1 MARMLV
7 AGCGYVGT
15 ALARRLVADGH
26 TVFGLRRQPEGLPA
40 GIHPIAA
47 DLCDRTSLR
56 SALATVEHGGIDA
69 VVYAAAAGRGDA
81 QSYRRIYV
89 DGLRNVVEWA
99 GAQGMRPPHML
110 FTSSTAVYA
119 QSDGEWVDESS
130 ATEPTQFSGTLM
142 LEAESLLA
150 GAAHGG
156 TVVRLGGIYGPGRT
170 RLIDTVRTGRASIR
184 AGAPHWTN
192 RIHREDAAGALHH
205 LLTCLLENVPVDSV
219 YIGVDDEPADEADV
233 LRWLATKL
241 GVQLPSVAAEED
253 PGLARTGR
261 AATNKR
267 CRNRRLRESGYDFR
281 FPTYREG
288 YGALID
294 GAAKS

>member
-1 MARMLV
+1 MARILV

-15 ALARRLVADGH
+15 ALSRRLLTDGH
-26 TVFGLRRQPEGLPA
+26 AVFGLRRQPDGLPT
-40 GIHPIAA
+40 GIHRIAA
-47 DLCDRTSLR
+47 DLCDAASLR
-56 SALATVEHGGIDA
+56 AALAEVEHGGIDA

-89 DGLRNVVEWA
+89 DGLRNIVEWA
-99 GAQGMRPPHML
+99 GAQGMRPPHVL

-130 ATEPTQFSGTLM
+130 PTEPTQFSGTLM
-142 LEAESLLA
+142 LEAEGLLK
-150 GAAHGG
+150 GAAGGG

-170 RLIDTVRTGRASIR
+170 RLIDNVRAGRASIR
-184 AGAPHWTN
+184 AGGPRWTN
-192 RIHREDAAGALHH
+192 RIHREDAAGVLRH
-205 LLTCLLENVPVDSV
+205 LLTRLLASAPADAV
-219 YIGVDDEPADEADV
+219 YIGVDDEPADEAEV
-233 LRWLATKL
+233 QCWLATKL
-241 GVQLPSVAAEED
+241 GVQPPAVVADED
-253 PGLARTGR
+253 PDLPRTGR

-267 CRNRRLRESGYDFR
+267 CRNRRLRQSGYDFR

-294 GAAKS
+294 SAAKS

>member
-1 MARMLV
+1 MARILV

-15 ALARRLVADGH
+15 ALSRRLLADGH

-40 GIHPIAA
+40 GIQPIAA
-47 DLCDRTSLR
+47 DLCDPTSLR
-56 SALATVEHGGIDA
+56 AALAEVEHGGIDA

-81 QSYRRIYV
+81 QSYRRTYV
-89 DGLRNVVEWA
+89 EGLRNVIEWA
-99 GAQGMRPPHML
+99 GAQGMRPPSVL

-119 QSDGEWVDESS
+119 QSDGEWVDETS
-130 ATEPTQFSGTLM
+130 ATEPTQFSGSLM

-150 GAAHGG
+150 GSAGGG
-156 TVVRLGGIYGPGRT
+156 TVLRLGGIYGPGRT
-170 RLIDTVRTGRASIR
+170 RLIDNVRSGRASIR
-184 AGAPHWTN
+184 AGAPRWTN

-205 LLTCLLENVPVDSV
+205 LLARLLANAPVDPV

-233 LRWLATKL
+233 LRWLATRL
-241 GVQLPSVAAEED
+241 GAPAPPVAADAETD
-253 PGLARTGR
+253 VPPTGR

-267 CRNRRLRESGYDFR
+267 CRNRRLRESGYDCR

-294 GAAKS
+294 AAAKP